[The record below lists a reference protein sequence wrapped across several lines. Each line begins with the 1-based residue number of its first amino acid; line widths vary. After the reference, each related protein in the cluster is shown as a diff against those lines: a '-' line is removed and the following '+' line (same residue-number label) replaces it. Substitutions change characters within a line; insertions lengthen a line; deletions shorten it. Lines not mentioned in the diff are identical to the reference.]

1 MQTRLQTRNSHQHQ
15 GGIFMLKKSPIPVVV
30 QTTVVNLLREHY
42 PMLTAEMLF
51 TALDQYGNPRETVVR
66 KKLTRR
72 ECAQLLGVSVNSIN
86 RYIKSGHLK
95 AVNISPRLVRIE
107 PESVQNLLE
116 HGVPENEI
124 IVPQCHGKAGAR

>member
-1 MQTRLQTRNSHQHQ
+1 MILQIHIDKLN
-15 GGIFMLKKSPIPVVV
+15 LSP
-30 QTTVVNLLREHY
+30 
-42 PMLTAEMLF
+42 EMLF
-51 TALDQYGNPRETVVR
+51 AALEQYGNPRETVVR
-66 KKLTRR
+66 KKLTRS

-86 RYIKSGHLK
+86 RYIKNGRLK
-95 AVNISPRLVRIE
+95 AVNISPRLIRIE